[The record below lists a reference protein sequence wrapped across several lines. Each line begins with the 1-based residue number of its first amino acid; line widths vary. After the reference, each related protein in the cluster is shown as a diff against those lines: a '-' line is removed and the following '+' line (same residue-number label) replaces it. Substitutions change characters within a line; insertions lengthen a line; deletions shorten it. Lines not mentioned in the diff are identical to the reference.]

1 MVASINIKS
10 NVSLMNNCQNA
21 IVNNVNARI
30 KKLQEINEYNIR
42 VIKKESVRYDNRSV
56 RKVPVMFSMS
66 QIIGPSLEQ
75 HVG

>member
-1 MVASINIKS
+1 
-10 NVSLMNNCQNA
+10 MNNCQNA